1 MSKESPAG
9 LSTDATIRQLMLLMP
24 RLVARAKRLAVPP
37 GLQSLDLAP
46 RHLSLL
52 SYLLFDGPLTV
63 SDIAERLQVA
73 PTTVSLLVS
82 EMAEKGVLTRRED
95 EADRDG
101 TSSALPANTGAA
113 IEQWLAPGARAWR
126 RALEPLTPDERVT
139 FITTLRAYEQAISEP
154 QSGWPGHAPLWIRT
168 RRSPAGDRR

>member
-1 MSKESPAG
+1 MSKETPTG

-37 GLQSLDLAP
+37 ALQSLDLAP

-73 PTTVSLLVS
+73 PSTVSLLVS
-82 EMAEKGVLTRRED
+82 EMAAKGVLTRRED
-95 EADRDG
+95 EADRRRHIIG
-101 TSSALPANTGAA
+101 LAGEHRGA

-139 FITTLRAYEQAISEP
+139 FITTLRAYEQAISDP
-154 QSGWPGHAPLWIRT
+154 PPG
-168 RRSPAGDRR
+168 

>member
-1 MSKESPAG
+1 MSKKSPTG

-63 SDIAERLQVA
+63 SDIAERL
-73 PTTVSLLVS
+73 
-82 EMAEKGVLTRRED
+82 
-95 EADRDG
+95 
-101 TSSALPANTGAA
+101 
-113 IEQWLAPGARAWR
+113 
-126 RALEPLTPDERVT
+126 
-139 FITTLRAYEQAISEP
+139 
-154 QSGWPGHAPLWIRT
+154 
-168 RRSPAGDRR
+168 